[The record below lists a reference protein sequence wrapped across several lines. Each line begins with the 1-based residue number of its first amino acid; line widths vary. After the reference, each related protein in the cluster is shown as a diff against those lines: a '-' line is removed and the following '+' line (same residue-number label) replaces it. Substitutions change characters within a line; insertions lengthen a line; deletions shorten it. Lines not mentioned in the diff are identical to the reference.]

1 MPAPFFADVAEA
13 PAPAQVVWAHAL
25 DGTRLRIA
33 LWSAGP
39 AGMVAVFPGR
49 TEVIEKY
56 GRVVADLARVGYGA
70 AVIDWRGQGLS
81 DRLEGQPLLGD
92 VADFALF
99 QHDVAVFDATLDAFA
114 PAAPRFVL
122 AHSMGGCIALRAL
135 TSGFPARAASF
146 SAPMWG
152 LRMGRP
158 MRRAVKAVTAG
169 LRLAGWDLREI
180 PGAGIEFRLWENPF
194 DLNELSGDADTYAW
208 MQHQVLTHPELRL
221 GAPSLRWLVA
231 ALAETSAL
239 AALPAPNLPAICGL
253 GTREMLVSPEAI
265 RARMADWPG
274 GQLRLLD
281 GALHELLM
289 ERPALREQFLRET
302 LALFDAHQPSAGG
315 KVRPVRP

>member
-1 MPAPFFADVAEA
+1 MKPAPFFADVADA
-13 PAPAQVVWAHAL
+13 PAPAEVTWAHAQ

-33 LWSAGP
+33 LWPAGP
-39 AGMVAVFPGR
+39 KGMVAIFPGR

-56 GRVVADLARVGYGA
+56 GRVVSDLARAGYGA
-70 AVIDWRGQGLS
+70 GVIDWRGQGLS

-99 QHDVAVFDATLDAFA
+99 QQDVAAFDTKLQAFA

-135 TSGFPARAASF
+135 TKGFPARAASF

-152 LRMGRP
+152 LRLGLK
-158 MRRAVKAVTAG
+158 MRRAVKVMTSA

-194 DLNELSGDADTYAW
+194 DENELSGDAETYAW
-208 MQHQVLTHPELRL
+208 MQHQVLTHPALRL

-231 ALAETSAL
+231 AIAETTAL
-239 AALPAPNLPAICGL
+239 ALQPAPDLPAVCGL
-253 GTREMLVSPEAI
+253 GTREMLVSSEAI

-274 GQLRLLD
+274 GQLRMQD

-289 ERPALREQFLRET
+289 ERPPIRDQFLRDT
-302 LALFDAHQPSAGG
+302 LSLFDANQP
-315 KVRPVRP
+315 